1 MSLFSGSE
9 LYEAGTANGDD
20 AGGSLRADSTSRV
33 QPSASTASGEAGGV
47 LRADSALGVRP
58 SYAANGDATTAAA
71 QADSALGVRPYSSAA
86 GDDDAG
92 GVLQTDNPS
101 PVQPSSPADGDA
113 TTAAAQAD
121 RASRVRPSSA
131 VGGGGTV
138 GSVCGW
144 RLVDE
149 AGLSDEGLRSRL
161 KVLGRAESTLA
172 AMKAR
177 ALAELSRRHNKRDA
191 QRLIRDELQTSK
203 RDAKRDVETATR
215 LAELPAT
222 SGALNSG
229 DIPVGHAQLIAR
241 AAGESPIDERLL
253 VEAAGSEPFD
263 EFMQTVKLHQRD
275 VAADDGQGLLD
286 RQRKKRKARIF
297 ESSDSGMFVLTG
309 EFDQITGARIATAL
323 TAKERQLWHRE
334 DPNKRATPQQRMAD
348 ALAELISEPTGD
360 SRSVGTDLLVIADF
374 DVLEQQLE
382 NPRLVDGS
390 PIPTG
395 ELHKMAL
402 EANLLPSIFDT
413 KTQDMWLGRR
423 VRTATEAQRIALIAR
438 DQHCIGC
445 GANPLWCQ
453 AHHII
458 WWSKNGPTDLDN
470 LVLVCDDCHHK
481 IHDHGWQVHKHPK
494 TGKYYLKPPTQPTDK
509 RPAVPVDK
517 SAKNSS
523 GESLPAVSDDLPTN
537 SVNHRSL
544 TSPDKPT
551 NNLPRQSP
559 THPPNDLP
567 ANSVDERSLTS
578 PDKPTNNLPRQSSL
592 HPPGGTV
599 DKALSGPSGECPT
612 VPPDKPTNNLPRQSP
627 THPPDDLPASSVDER
642 SLTSPDKPTN
652 NLPRQSPTHPPDD
665 LPANSVDER
674 SLTSPDKPTNNL
686 SGEPPI
692 GGSRECP
699 KVSSLDSLHGSSSD
713 CATVSSDE
721 PPTRPS
727 GERSVFSTDESSTNS
742 SGERSAVSS
751 GEDSTIS
758 TGPPDRVR
766 NRADP
771 ARPDGSDATQ
781 STIQNAPEF
790 THGEQAQRK
799 KQTRSHTEQQ
809 HPTAATTCHDP
820 VDTIDTS

>member
-1 MSLFSGSE
+1 MSSFSGPE
-9 LYEAGTANGDD
+9 LFEKATAGDDDADGVLQTDNSSPVQPSSTANGEANIGASQTDYPSPVRPTSTAD
-20 AGGSLRADSTSRV
+20 GDGNTRAAQAGSTS
-33 QPSASTASGEAGGV
+33 P
-47 LRADSALGVRP
+47 VRP
-58 SYAANGDATTAAA
+58 SSTANGDATTGAA
-71 QADSALGVRPYSSAA
+71 QADSAFGVRPSSSTAN
-86 GDDDAG
+86 G
-92 GVLQTDNPS
+92 GGTTGALRTDSAS
-101 PVQPSSPADGDA
+101 PVQPSSTVNGDGAIGKSRVDS
-113 TTAAAQAD
+113 
-121 RASRVRPSSA
+121 ASRVRPSAGSGDG
-131 VGGGGTV
+131 VGGVLRV
-138 GSVCGW
+138 G
-144 RLVDE
+144 LVDE
-149 AGLSDEGLRSRL
+149 VGLSDEGLRSRL

-229 DIPVGHAQLIAR
+229 DIPVSHAQLIAR
-241 AAGESPIDERLL
+241 AAGESPINETLL
-253 VEAAGSEPFD
+253 VEAANNEPFD

-275 VAADDGQGLLD
+275 VAADDGQSLLD

-334 DPNKRATPQQRMAD
+334 DPNNRATPQQRMAD

-481 IHDHGWQVHKHPK
+481 IHDDGWQVHKHPK
-494 TGKYYLKPPTQPTDK
+494 TGKYQLKPPTQPTNERPAAPWSEPSTHPTDK
-509 RPAVPVDK
+509 RPTGLSDK
-517 SAKNSS
+517 SAITSSRGLSSS
-523 GESLPAVSDDLPTN
+523 GPGDFLDVSVGGPSTHPADKHPTI
-537 SVNHRSL
+537 SMGEPSTHPADKHPTVLS
-544 TSPDKPT
+544 DKPAST
-551 NNLPRQSP
+551 SLGETSTRRPGEYP
-559 THPPNDLP
+559 T
-567 ANSVDERSLTS
+567 
-578 PDKPTNNLPRQSSL
+578 
-592 HPPGGTV
+592 G
-599 DKALSGPSGECPT
+599 LS
-612 VPPDKPTNNLPRQSP
+612 D
-627 THPPDDLPASSVDER
+627 
-642 SLTSPDKPTN
+642 
-652 NLPRQSPTHPPDD
+652 
-665 LPANSVDER
+665 
-674 SLTSPDKPTNNL
+674 
-686 SGEPPI
+686 
-692 GGSRECP
+692 
-699 KVSSLDSLHGSSSD
+699 GSS
-713 CATVSSDE
+713 
-721 PPTRPS
+721 TRP
-727 GERSVFSTDESSTNS
+727 

-751 GEDSTIS
+751 DEVSTIS
-758 TGPPDRVR
+758 TSRPDRAR
-766 NRADP
+766 TREDP
-771 ARPDGSDATQ
+771 DQPESSGATQ
-781 STIQNAPEF
+781 STIENERGLANS
-790 THGEQAQRK
+790 THAQQE
-799 KQTRSHTEQQ
+799 KQTRSDTL
-809 HPTAATTCHDP
+809 HPRPAARTTGHDP
-820 VDTIDTS
+820 IDSIDTS

>member
-9 LYEAGTANGDD
+9 FLEAGTAGASLLDNASRVQPSSSA
-20 AGGSLRADSTSRV
+20 AGGGSTGALRVDNITPAQPSSAAGGDTVGALRADSTSQV
-33 QPSASTASGEAGGV
+33 QPSTTGGDTVEALRSDRGSQAQRSATST
-47 LRADSALGVRP
+47 
-58 SYAANGDATTAAA
+58 
-71 QADSALGVRPYSSAA
+71 
-86 GDDDAG
+86 
-92 GVLQTDNPS
+92 
-101 PVQPSSPADGDA
+101 
-113 TTAAAQAD
+113 
-121 RASRVRPSSA
+121 
-131 VGGGGTV
+131 GGGIGRALRV
-138 GSVCGW
+138 A
-144 RLVDE
+144 LVDE
-149 AGLSDEGLRSRL
+149 VGLSDEGLRSRL

-172 AMKAR
+172 AMKSR

-253 VEAAGSEPFD
+253 VQAANNEPFD

-309 EFDQITGARIATAL
+309 EFDQIAGARIATAL

-348 ALAELISEPTGD
+348 ALAELISEPSGD

-458 WWSKNGPTDLDN
+458 WWSNNGPTDLDN
-470 LVLVCDDCHHK
+470 LVLVCNDCHHK
-481 IHDHGWQVHKHPK
+481 IHDDGWQVHKHPK
-494 TGKYYLKPPTQPTDK
+494 TGKYHLKPPPRPTDK
-509 RPAVPVDK
+509 RPAALSSEPSTHPTNERPTVSVETSVRNSLGESPTRETGQFPD
-517 SAKNSS
+517 SS
-523 GESLPAVSDDLPTN
+523 GGEPSHNPPDTHPPKSTDKPAK
-537 SVNHRSL
+537 
-544 TSPDKPT
+544 KPT
-551 NNLPRQSP
+551 N
-559 THPPNDLP
+559 
-567 ANSVDERSLTS
+567 
-578 PDKPTNNLPRQSSL
+578 
-592 HPPGGTV
+592 
-599 DKALSGPSGECPT
+599 
-612 VPPDKPTNNLPRQSP
+612 
-627 THPPDDLPASSVDER
+627 
-642 SLTSPDKPTN
+642 
-652 NLPRQSPTHPPDD
+652 
-665 LPANSVDER
+665 
-674 SLTSPDKPTNNL
+674 
-686 SGEPPI
+686 
-692 GGSRECP
+692 
-699 KVSSLDSLHGSSSD
+699 
-713 CATVSSDE
+713 
-721 PPTRPS
+721 
-727 GERSVFSTDESSTNS
+727 
-742 SGERSAVSS
+742 
-751 GEDSTIS
+751 
-758 TGPPDRVR
+758 
-766 NRADP
+766 
-771 ARPDGSDATQ
+771 
-781 STIQNAPEF
+781 
-790 THGEQAQRK
+790 
-799 KQTRSHTEQQ
+799 
-809 HPTAATTCHDP
+809 
-820 VDTIDTS
+820 